1 MSTIAIGDIHGNLRA
16 LEDLLDFISKEVGA
30 EDTVVF
36 LGDYIARGPDSKG
49 CIERIIAF
57 QSDMKAN
64 VVALLGNHEEWLLQT
79 YRDYKRHSWIIGMEA
94 FETIRSYSPSA
105 AKRLGEELEKLGPRL
120 LFNDMALPYE
130 IFFDL
135 VPEGHIAFLNLLKT
149 FYRTVDAVC
158 VHGGL
163 NPDGRPVEEQ
173 LSEHLIWG
181 AERFPDLYRGDDLIL
196 YGHADDPVLDEKGW
210 PHPRVVARTHGLDTV
225 STGVLTALRLPDG
238 AIFQSHRFS

>member
-36 LGDYIARGPDSKG
+36 LGDYIDRGPDTKG
-49 CIERIIAF
+49 CIERIIAL

-163 NPDGRPVEEQ
+163 NPDGRPT
-173 LSEHLIWG
+173 G
-181 AERFPDLYRGDDLIL
+181 G
-196 YGHADDPVLDEKGW
+196 
-210 PHPRVVARTHGLDTV
+210 RTTE
-225 STGVLTALRLPDG
+225 
-238 AIFQSHRFS
+238 